1 MLRAAWGS
9 DGAGSSRSDMSCD
22 GRHANVGKCQCK
34 AAPPDSILLS
44 ILSAEQRSEGRW
56 RPLSLR
62 YHQQQHRS
70 QHRSP
75 TREGCS
81 CHENR
86 QVVLK
91 SPELTCKRASEVLLK
106 TAAFI
111 QNLPSFYQLPP
122 GDQRLL
128 VQQCWAPLFV
138 LGLAQ
143 EKVDFDT
150 RDISAPSLLKQIL
163 MNQSDTEDDARRM
176 APLGAPSA
184 EVQRMKSFMGK
195 VWSLD
200 ICAKEY
206 AYLKGIVLFNPEV
219 CGLRFPR
226 FVQTLQQEAQYTLM
240 EFSSLANSSS
250 QVRLTWILGSLA
262 ILKAISA
269 GTITELFFRPVSLD
283 ANVEEVL
290 LETLCPK

>member
-1 MLRAAWGS
+1 MA
-9 DGAGSSRSDMSCD
+9 CD
-22 GRHANVGKCQCK
+22 GRHANAGKCQCK
-34 AAPPDSILLS
+34 AATPDSILLG

-56 RPLSLR
+56 RPPSLR
-62 YHQQQHRS
+62 YHQQQ
-70 QHRSP
+70 QRSP
-75 TREGCS
+75 REACP
-81 CHENR
+81 CLENR
-86 QVVLK
+86 QVVL
-91 SPELTCKRASEVLLK
+91 STPELTSKRASEVLLK

-111 QNLPSFYQLPP
+111 QNLPSFNQLPP

-128 VQQCWAPLFV
+128 VQGCWAPLFV

-150 RDISAPSLLKQIL
+150 TDISAPSLLKQIL
-163 MNQSDTEDDARRM
+163 LNQSDTEDEMRRI
-176 APLGAPSA
+176 APLGAPFA

-206 AYLKGIVLFNPEV
+206 AYLKGIVLFNPGV
-219 CGLRFPR
+219 RGLRFPR

-250 QVRLTWILGSLA
+250 QARLTWILGSLA
-262 ILKAISA
+262 ILEAVSA
-269 GTITELFFRPVSLD
+269 GTITKLFFRPVWLD
-283 ANVEEVL
+283 ANVEEL
-290 LETLCPK
+290 LLDTLCPK